1 MNFQQ
6 LLHQRSALLRQAHM
20 ANLAFAYQRL
30 GVFVAR
36 IARARLHGL
45 VRLQPGDPAGEQPW
59 PALTALD
66 GSQAVLDEHFLD
78 EEIVELMDIL
88 GFLGEEMNA
97 GGMTFRL
104 ETLGGRHLS
113 ELHRELQLAGIIPA
127 GEAPPNEEA
136 RPGCGG

>member
-6 LLHQRSALLRQAHM
+6 LLHQRPALLRQAHM

-30 GVFVAR
+30 GEFAAR

-45 VRLQPGDPAGEQPW
+45 VQLRPGDPAGEHPW
-59 PALTALD
+59 PALTTLD

-88 GFLGEEMNA
+88 GFLGEEMTTV
-97 GGMTFRL
+97 GITFRL
-104 ETLGGRHLS
+104 EELGGRHRS

-127 GEAPPNEEA
+127 GEAPRRGDSN
-136 RPGCGG
+136 GTCG

>member
-6 LLHQRSALLRQAHM
+6 LLHQRDALLRQARM

-30 GVFVAR
+30 GEFVAR
-36 IARARLHGL
+36 ITRARLHGL
-45 VRLQPGDPAGEQPW
+45 VQLRPGDPAGEQPW

-97 GGMTFRL
+97 DGMTFRL
-104 ETLGGRHLS
+104 EELGGRHLS
-113 ELHRELQLAGIIPA
+113 ELHHELQQAGIIPA
-127 GEAPPNEEA
+127 GEAPPNEESS
-136 RPGCGG
+136 PGCG